1 MVDNK
6 TKNEDISYLSN
17 YLKKYVNIINQEYGS
32 YIPITRKIELD
43 RIDNYEDEIKIENTG
58 TITLYYYDSDKKIHL
73 PELAYSVIDEFKKN
87 ELYGIEPNHLPSNG
101 KDLIDNDNTFED
113 YIKHAIKAGISPR
126 KYFEENLLHES
137 MHFCGSSGSDPI
149 SEGMTELRTRE
160 LAKKYGLLTSGCGYP
175 KEVKLVRKI
184 EEVFGRDVCSK
195 ILFEKG
201 RRNKKEIIKEELGE
215 KEANLFE
222 EISSCANRTFHD
234 YINKSYNGLDGPM
247 KKAQTYSN
255 IDYSE
260 AYSLIENYKKETEN
274 SVGQNNK

>member
-6 TKNEDISYLSN
+6 TKSEDISYLSN

-43 RIDNYEDEIKIENTG
+43 RIDNYEDEIEIENTG
-58 TITLYYYDSDKKIHL
+58 TITLYYYGSDKKIHL

-87 ELYGIEPNHLPSNG
+87 ELYGIEPNHSPSNG

-113 YIKHAIKAGISPR
+113 YIEHAIKAGISPR
-126 KYFEENLLHES
+126 KYFEESLLHES

-149 SEGMTELRTRE
+149 SEGLTELRTRE

-195 ILFEKG
+195 ILFEKEH
-201 RRNKKEIIKEELGE
+201 RNKKEIIREELGE
-215 KEANLFE
+215 KEANLFDD
-222 EISSCANRTFHD
+222 IYFCANRTFRD
-234 YINKSYNGLDGPM
+234 YINKPYNGLDGPM

-260 AYSLIENYKKETEN
+260 AYSLIENYKKESEN

>member
-6 TKNEDISYLSN
+6 TKSEDISYLSN

-43 RIDNYEDEIKIENTG
+43 RIDNYEDEIEIENTG
-58 TITLYYYDSDKKIHL
+58 TITLYYYGSDKKIHL

-87 ELYGIEPNHLPSNG
+87 ELYGIEPNHSPSNG

-113 YIKHAIKAGISPR
+113 YIEHAIKAGISPR
-126 KYFEENLLHES
+126 KYFEESLLHES

-149 SEGMTELRTRE
+149 SEGLTELRTRE

-184 EEVFGRDVCSK
+184 EEVFGRDVCYK
-195 ILFEKG
+195 IIFEKG
-201 RRNKKEIIKEELGE
+201 RRNKKEIIREELGE
-215 KEANLFE
+215 KEANLFDD
-222 EISSCANRTFHD
+222 IYFCANRTFRD
-234 YINKSYNGLDGPM
+234 YINKPYNGLDGPM

>member
-6 TKNEDISYLSN
+6 TKSEDISYLSN

-58 TITLYYYDSDKKIHL
+58 TITLYYYGSDKKIHL

-87 ELYGIEPNHLPSNG
+87 ELYGIEPNHSPSNG

-113 YIKHAIKAGISPR
+113 YIEHAIKAGISPR
-126 KYFEENLLHES
+126 KYFEESLLHES

-149 SEGMTELRTRE
+149 SEGLTELRTRE

-195 ILFEKG
+195 ILFEKEH
-201 RRNKKEIIKEELGE
+201 RNKKEIIREELGE
-215 KEANLFE
+215 KEANLFDD
-222 EISSCANRTFHD
+222 IYFCANRTFRD
-234 YINKSYNGLDGPM
+234 YINKPYNGLDGPM

-260 AYSLIENYKKETEN
+260 ASSLIENYKKETEN

>member
-6 TKNEDISYLSN
+6 TKSEDISYLSN

-43 RIDNYEDEIKIENTG
+43 RIDNYEDEIEIENTG
-58 TITLYYYDSDKKIHL
+58 TITLYYYGSDKKIHL

-87 ELYGIEPNHLPSNG
+87 ELYGIEPNHSPSNG

-113 YIKHAIKAGISPR
+113 YIEHAIKAGISPR
-126 KYFEENLLHES
+126 KYFEESLLHES

-149 SEGMTELRTRE
+149 SEGLTELRTRE

-184 EEVFGRDVCSK
+184 EEVFGRDVCYK

-201 RRNKKEIIKEELGE
+201 RRNKKEIIREELGE
-215 KEANLFE
+215 KEANLFDD
-222 EISSCANRTFHD
+222 IYFCANRTFRD
-234 YINKSYNGLDGPM
+234 YINKPYNGLDGPM